1 MVQCVLPPIQTNQAF
16 LAAVPLIQQQILNF
30 SLQSPSFLAEFWDLE
45 EFPLGNGV
53 YAKQI
58 IFRGGMPKIERG
70 FEAWKALPNN
80 TGCDPCNP
88 SGCGYNWTK
97 FGGHGFE
104 VKMTELMKRDFYSDG
119 YCLDEIVT
127 TADFTS
133 VFDQIVT
140 NLYQQIKFF
149 KEQNIGLNT
158 LTGIAKKFVVD
169 SGGAKPNTANVY
181 VYPNTGTARLSMLNI
196 EIFQF
201 FYEWMTR
208 IPGVQPLMM
217 ANGNMPVYG
226 AMASGELW
234 SRLWRDDP
242 QLRQDVRFSSE
253 ADSLLSRYNFMSTVR
268 DMFLPISIQWPRRF
282 KLVAGVP
289 VEILPTIND
298 VPLQVGTYT
307 SVNPEYMSATHEE
320 VILFGKSPFKILYQ
334 AMPQTLGSNTSFGP
348 EPVFMNNWQ
357 WINPMT
363 NQDPF
368 RRVGYFA
375 TSARMGVSQQY
386 SEGVF
391 AILVERAS
399 PAIMGSWLP
408 APSCPPEDVDCDNEI
423 PATGCP
429 QPVILGW
436 DASPFVADRWTLHL
450 GLPTTAIPGDTLQIG
465 LKSGGYINGLVV
477 TVNAD
482 GDYVEVDLA
491 SGTDLLAYGCQEVT
505 TLFCIN
511 GLLCSSDVMEYAVVC
526 ADATRLT
533 LTLANPIRADTA
545 ADVVT
550 VFYGNGDSVSA
561 TVVTANMLTNVWVV
575 DIGGTAFCDQVGG
588 VVYICTPTGTDATCP
603 ACDQVPT
610 FTQCEQDCGV
620 IPSAS

>member
-1 MVQCVLPPIQTNQAF
+1 MPECVLPPIQTNQAF
-16 LAAVPLIQQQILNF
+16 LAAAPLIQQQILNF

-45 EFPLGNGV
+45 EFPLGNGR
-53 YAKQI
+53 YAKQL

-80 TGCDPCNP
+80 TGCDPCDP
-88 SGCGYNWTK
+88 GGCGYNWTK

-104 VKMTELMKRDFYSDG
+104 VKMTELLKRDFYSDG
-119 YCLDEIVT
+119 YCLDDIVT
-127 TADFTS
+127 TADFQS
-133 VFDQIVT
+133 VFEQIVT

-169 SGGAKPNTANVY
+169 SGGAKPNTGNVY
-181 VYPNTGTARLSMLNI
+181 VYPNIGSARLSMLNI
-196 EIFQF
+196 EIFMF

-208 IPGVQPLMM
+208 IPGVVPIGYTQ
-217 ANGNMPVYG
+217 GMPTYG

-234 SRLWRDDP
+234 ARLYRDDP

-253 ADSLLSRYNFMSTVR
+253 ADGLVNRYNFIYTIR
-268 DMFLPISIQWPRRF
+268 DMFVPVSIQWPRRF
-282 KLVAGVP
+282 NIVEGEP
-289 VEILPTIND
+289 VEVLPTIND
-298 VPLQVGTYT
+298 VPLEVGSYS
-307 SVNPEYMSATHEE
+307 SVNPAYMSATHEE
-320 VILFGKSPFKILYQ
+320 VLIFGKSPFKILYQ
-334 AMPQTLGSNTSFGP
+334 AMPETLGSGTSFGP

-375 TSARMGVSQQY
+375 TSARMGISQQY

-391 AILVERAS
+391 GILVERVS
-399 PAIMGSWLP
+399 PRIMGSWLP
-408 APSCPPEDVDCDNEI
+408 APSCPPTDPSCDNEI

-429 QPVILGW
+429 QPVVLGW
-436 DASPFVADRWTLHL
+436 SESPFTANLWTIRL
-450 GLPTTAIPGDTLQIG
+450 GLPTTGTPGDTLRLG
-465 LKSGGYINGLVV
+465 LKSGGYVDGVIT

-482 GDYVEVDLA
+482 GTYVEVNITSGVDLG
-491 SGTDLLAYGCQEVT
+491 SYGCQEVT
-505 TLFCIN
+505 TLFCVN
-511 GLLCSSDVMEYAVVC
+511 TLKCSSDVWEYNVVC
-526 ADATRLT
+526 TDTTQLT

-545 ADVVT
+545 ADQVT
-550 VFYGNGDSVSA
+550 LFYGDGTSVPA
-561 TVVTANMLTNVWVV
+561 TVVSVDMVNNLWVV
-575 DIGGTAFCDQVGG
+575 DLGGTAFCDQVGG
-588 VVYICTPTGTDATCP
+588 VVYICTPTATDATCP
-603 ACDQVPT
+603 ACDLAPT

-620 IPSAS
+620 IPSA